1 MPKAKEALYM
11 GKGERDTHTAIAAA
25 GWTRV
30 LFYFLQ
36 FTWGLPVNI
45 IGLLVYLFCRKRF
58 RSEVFCNSIV
68 THLPGD
74 RGGLSL
80 GIFIFLSTFDTQ
92 ESRRLCIHEYGH
104 TIQCLFLGPLYWIV
118 VMIPSA
124 IWYHFFAGYRMKRHI
139 PYDAFYC
146 ECWATAWGKR
156 WSCSDDHFD

>member
-1 MPKAKEALYM
+1 MSTVKEALHVDR
-11 GKGERDTHTAIAAA
+11 EEHDTHKAIGAA
-25 GWTRV
+25 GWPRV
-30 LFYFLQ
+30 LFYLLQ

-45 IGLLVYLFCRKRF
+45 VGLLVFLCCRNRF
-58 RSEVFCNSIV
+58 RRERFCNSIV

-80 GIFIFLSTFDTQ
+80 GIFIFLSIHDPY
-92 ESRRLCIHEYGH
+92 ENRRLCIHEYGH

-124 IWYHFFAGYRMKRHI
+124 IWYHFLAGYRKIHRI

-146 ECWATAWGKR
+146 ERWATAWGKQ
-156 WSCSDDHFD
+156 WS